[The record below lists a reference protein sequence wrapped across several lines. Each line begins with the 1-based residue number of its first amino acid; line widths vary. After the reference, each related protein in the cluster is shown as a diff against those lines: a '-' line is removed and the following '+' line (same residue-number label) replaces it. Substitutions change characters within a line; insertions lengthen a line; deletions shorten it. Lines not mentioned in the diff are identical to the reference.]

1 MGAPCRKT
9 MARGAALLIVAALV
23 ATLPTA
29 TASPARGAPPQTFA
43 YVRAAGALGA
53 GPEQFDAPRSMAF
66 GPDGLLYV
74 VDVGNQRV
82 QVLDRSGAF
91 VRRWSLALDDVD
103 TRVGSAVGIGIDAA
117 GLVYIAGEA
126 INLEPPRVQ
135 VYSATG
141 THIRTIGTIGEGD
154 AVLTAARSLAVHGNH
169 VYVSDGGP
177 VGAGFVKKYTLTGS
191 FVRQYGAAASA
202 VDPYVDLEAIAVG
215 PDGTL
220 YVMNDDEVEA
230 ISASG
235 VRIGS
240 HPVPNALAIT
250 AHSDGRVFLARP
262 NVGVDVLGPDLE
274 PLTAFGSF
282 GNGVAQ
288 FRLPWGM
295 AIDPFGNIWV
305 SDYAKSELQLWGD
318 ATAPVVRLRTPPEG
332 QVYPKGK
339 VVEARYTCADAGT
352 GLASCRGTVRD
363 GARLDTSRLGSRPFS
378 VTAIDNTGN
387 RTTISRPYTVQLARP
402 DAAVKIGPRG
412 RLVGDDIYGS
422 SSGQTVL
429 GAVRAGRAV
438 TYVVV
443 LQNDAGF
450 TDRLSLTGTGSTKGF
465 TITYRTGPQ
474 RTDITRAVV
483 GGRFRT
489 APLAP
494 GATTS
499 VTVTVKAG
507 SAAAP
512 LVSVRATAT
521 SVTHG
526 TRSDAV
532 VMATRLA

>member
-1 MGAPCRKT
+1 VAVLLVAATATIVTTGPAAP
-9 MARGAALLIVAALV
+9 AEGAA
-23 ATLPTA
+23 
-29 TASPARGAPPQTFA
+29 PQTFA
-43 YVRAAGALGA
+43 HVRTVGTVGS
-53 GPEQFDAPRSMAF
+53 GPEQFTRPRSLAF
-66 GPDGLLYV
+66 GPDGHLYV
-74 VDVGNQRV
+74 IDVINRRV
-82 QVLDRSGAF
+82 HVLDRSGVF
-91 VRRWSLALDDVD
+91 VRRWSYDLESAD
-103 TRVGSAVGIGIDAA
+103 TGVGSAVGIGIDAA
-117 GLVYIAGEA
+117 GLVYIAAEA
-126 INLEPPRVQ
+126 INLEQPRVQ

-141 THIRTIGTIGEGD
+141 THIRTIGTTGAGD

-177 VGAGFVKKYTLTGS
+177 IGAGFVKKYTLTGT
-191 FVRQYGAAASA
+191 FVRQYGSAAST

-220 YVMNDDEVEA
+220 YVASDGEVEA
-230 ISASG
+230 VSAADA
-235 VRIGS
+235 VLWS
-240 HPVPNALAIT
+240 HAVPNAEAIA
-250 AHSDGRVFLARP
+250 AHSDGRVFLARTG
-262 NVGVDVLGPDLE
+262 VGIEVLGPDLE
-274 PLTAFGSF
+274 LLTSFGSV
-282 GNGVAQ
+282 GDGVAQ

-295 AIDPFGNIWV
+295 AIDPFGNVWV
-305 SDYAKSELQLWGD
+305 SDYVKSELQLWGD
-318 ATAPVVRLRTPPEG
+318 AQAPVVRLRTPPEG

-363 GARLDTSRLGSRPFS
+363 GARIDTSRLGSRPFS
-378 VTAIDNTGN
+378 VTAVDNTGN
-387 RTTISRPYTVQLARP
+387 RTTIERPYTVQLARP

-412 RLVGDDIYGS
+412 RLVGNDIYGP

-450 TDRLSLTGTGSTKGF
+450 TDRLGLTGTGSTKGF
-465 TITYRTGPQ
+465 TVTYRTGPRQ
-474 RTDITRAVV
+474 TDITRAVV

-507 SAAAP
+507 RAAAP

-521 SVTHG
+521 SVTHS
-526 TRSDAV
+526 TRSDGV
-532 VMATRLA
+532 VMATRLT